1 MKERWDL
8 NRRAVRLLC
17 HLDRKYFLCT
27 LFSSLTTAIA
37 PYIPIYFSAKIID
50 ALTAGAGGKTLAL
63 YAALT
68 VGLTAL
74 VGLAGALLKMHADV
88 GEAELDRLVDWK
100 HAEKAMDLPYALIE
114 DRKTALLRERI
125 EMETQ
130 TGYNVYYYAVTAG
143 GLVRYAVQIAAA
155 VLLTFSLFRPG
166 LLSAGAKLALLAGIV
181 LTAVVSVLTGR
192 RYGRLR
198 SEFFAGC
205 VDDNIRGE
213 KLYDYTSNDSSGKD
227 IRLYGMRAALL
238 QKERDFNENFC
249 RRERT
254 MNFGVA
260 WMGLLSNFVTY
271 ALQFGVYLLLIAAA
285 LRGGLSVGS
294 IARYVSSIML
304 LLAGVSGLARTIR
317 ISVTNEEYMKRYL
330 DYFDIPNPMYQ
341 GSLSVEKR
349 DDDRYEVE
357 FRDVSFRY
365 PNTEA
370 YALRHVSMKFR
381 IGEKLAVVGRNGSG
395 KTTFIKLLC
404 RLYDP
409 TEGEILLNGVDIRKY
424 DYAEYHALFSV
435 VFQDFRLFAFSL
447 GQNVTAGADVDRAR
461 AEVCLREAGLGERL
475 LCMPDGLDTMLYRDF
490 DPHGVVISG
499 GEAQKI
505 AIARA
510 LYKNAP
516 FLVLDE
522 PTAALDPVS
531 EYEVYRK
538 FNAISGGKTALYIS
552 HRLAAAVFTELTG
565 VTVIPGTAP
574 LADGVQTV
582 AGIGFVLAG
591 AFPLVFLLTKLL
603 RRPLAALGR
612 LLGMNGTAAAGLVAS
627 LANSIPMFGMVKDMD
642 ERGKIVNIAFA
653 VPAAFVFGDHLGFT
667 AGYDAAMLGPVI
679 AAKLTGGVLAVLAA
693 LLFTRKKPAQNM

>member
-68 VGLTAL
+68 VGMAAL
-74 VGLAGALLKMHADV
+74 IGLAGALLKMHADV

-181 LTAVVSVLTGR
+181 LTAAVSVLTGR

-260 WMGLLSNFVTY
+260 WMGLLSNLDEAAKIQAPKAMKEIYSFYKEYRGRDLDDADWKELTEKARQICAGWEENEWVRRIVLEMISLLDSDDAERRRI
-271 ALQFGVYLLLIAAA
+271 AL
-285 LRGGLSVGS
+285 
-294 IARYVSSIML
+294 
-304 LLAGVSGLARTIR
+304 
-317 ISVTNEEYMKRYL
+317 E
-330 DYFDIPNPMYQ
+330 
-341 GSLSVEKR
+341 VEK
-349 DDDRYEVE
+349 EM
-357 FRDVSFRY
+357 
-365 PNTEA
+365 EA
-370 YALRHVSMKFR
+370 
-381 IGEKLAVVGRNGSG
+381 
-395 KTTFIKLLC
+395 
-404 RLYDP
+404 
-409 TEGEILLNGVDIRKY
+409 
-424 DYAEYHALFSV
+424 AE
-435 VFQDFRLFAFSL
+435 
-447 GQNVTAGADVDRAR
+447 
-461 AEVCLREAGLGERL
+461 
-475 LCMPDGLDTMLYRDF
+475 
-490 DPHGVVISG
+490 
-499 GEAQKI
+499 QKM
-505 AIARA
+505 
-510 LYKNAP
+510 NA
-516 FLVLDE
+516 
-522 PTAALDPVS
+522 A
-531 EYEVYRK
+531 
-538 FNAISGGKTALYIS
+538 
-552 HRLAAAVFTELTG
+552 
-565 VTVIPGTAP
+565 
-574 LADGVQTV
+574 
-582 AGIGFVLAG
+582 
-591 AFPLVFLLTKLL
+591 
-603 RRPLAALGR
+603 
-612 LLGMNGTAAAGLVAS
+612 
-627 LANSIPMFGMVKDMD
+627 
-642 ERGKIVNIAFA
+642 
-653 VPAAFVFGDHLGFT
+653 
-667 AGYDAAMLGPVI
+667 
-679 AAKLTGGVLAVLAA
+679 
-693 LLFTRKKPAQNM
+693 

>member
-68 VGLTAL
+68 VGLAAL

-404 RLYDP
+404 RLYDS
-409 TEGEILLNGVDIRKY
+409 TEGEILLKHIEPAMNLIRQGENQLLETNTLNGGQLRIGASDTICRYYLLHYLKEFHRLYPGVHIKVTNQTSIACAKLLESGQVDFAITNYPNSGLSSSHHVRVIREFH
-424 DYAEYHALFSV
+424 DVFVANEEYS
-435 VFQDFRLFAFSL
+435 D
-447 GQNVTAGADVDRAR
+447 
-461 AEVCLREAGLGERL
+461 LR
-475 LCMPDGLDTMLYRDF
+475 
-490 DPHGVVISG
+490 
-499 GEAQKI
+499 
-505 AIARA
+505 
-510 LYKNAP
+510 
-516 FLVLDE
+516 
-522 PTAALDPVS
+522 
-531 EYEVYRK
+531 
-538 FNAISGGKTALYIS
+538 GKTAK
-552 HRLAAAVFTELTG
+552 A
-565 VTVIPGTAP
+565 
-574 LADGVQTV
+574 
-582 AGIGFVLAG
+582 
-591 AFPLVFLLTKLL
+591 
-603 RRPLAALGR
+603 
-612 LLGMNGTAAAGLVAS
+612 
-627 LANSIPMFGMVKDMD
+627 
-642 ERGKIVNIAFA
+642 
-653 VPAAFVFGDHLGFT
+653 
-667 AGYDAAMLGPVI
+667 
-679 AAKLTGGVLAVLAA
+679 
-693 LLFTRKKPAQNM
+693 

>member
-435 VFQDFRLFAFSL
+435 VFQDFRLFPEYTVQDNILTPFYLDHRAPDEQMLHKLTGIL
-447 GQNVTAGADVDRAR
+447 GIAGKLHSRPAQ
-461 AEVCLREAGLGERL
+461 L
-475 LCMPDGLDTMLYRDF
+475 
-490 DPHGVVISG
+490 SG
-499 GEAQKI
+499 GQQQRV

-510 LYKNAP
+510 LIAKPRIVFA
-516 FLVLDE
+516 DE
-522 PTAALDPVS
+522 PTGNLDT
-531 EYEVYRK
+531 R
-538 FNAISGGKTALYIS
+538 
-552 HRLAAAVFTELTG
+552 TG
-565 VTVIPGTAP
+565 EDTM
-574 LADGVQTV
+574 
-582 AGIGFVLAG
+582 
-591 AFPLVFLLTKLL
+591 
-603 RRPLAALGR
+603 R
-612 LLGMNGTAAAGLVAS
+612 LLMECAAE
-627 LANSIPMFGMVKDMD
+627 FGQTLIVVTHNPEIAQKAQQIIRIEDGQIL
-642 ERGKIVNIAFA
+642 RGELQHEKGNL
-653 VPAAFVFGDHLGFT
+653 DT
-667 AGYDAAMLGPVI
+667 
-679 AAKLTGGVLAVLAA
+679 
-693 LLFTRKKPAQNM
+693 Q